1 MRPPHTPTRR
11 RRGPARVTAPPRG
24 GSHLPTRRVY
34 LPQTRRTA
42 RGSVSHG
49 YTLCADPQTP
59 QIRGCLGSPKGI
71 ARQDYPAMNGVGTQ
85 AWALAAPRW
94 LPKGRPGRHRQS
106 APRAQLGLDRLST
119 GSWPGLGRVLADSGQ
134 RRCGRSVP
142 ARTARGGLRQPASP
156 GRAEGDVD
164 ASATRCRRRSMPQ
177 YQDANE
183 AAGSLKGPPPTN
195 ARGLISSHSSE
206 TARRHDPYLGP
217 VAEVQRRSGKRR

>member
-11 RRGPARVTAPPRG
+11 RRGPARVTAAPRAAPICRPG
-24 GSHLPTRRVY
+24 GCTSRRRAEQRVEVYPTGILSV
-34 LPQTRRTA
+34 RT
-42 RGSVSHG
+42 
-49 YTLCADPQTP
+49 PQTP

-164 ASATRCRRRSMPQ
+164 ASATRCRRRSVPQ

-183 AAGSLKGPPPTN
+183 AGSLKGPPPTN

-206 TARRHDPYLGP
+206 TARRHDPCLGP
-217 VAEVQRRSGKRR
+217 VAEVQRGSGKWR